1 LQHDRAGGT
10 LSNDLKRA
18 ESHSLSYQST
28 GLGNL
33 RVEFI
38 ATLISLMKCDR
49 CENEAT
55 VHEVT
60 IVNGVATEKNL
71 CEHCAASDGIVP
83 TPISEALDP
92 GAVIAGPLAPVPAGR
107 PGRASSCTS
116 CRATLNDFKQCGLL
130 GCPDC
135 YATFRT
141 HLTQLSARA
150 HEGASRHI
158 GRTPK
163 RGGGTLDQAAL
174 IQEHAER
181 LKRLHTQLDEAIA
194 SEQYERAARLR
205 DEIRRVNSHPGEGQ
219 PSPSSHSKT
228 GPSESKGGE
237 S

>member
-1 LQHDRAGGT
+1 
-10 LSNDLKRA
+10 
-18 ESHSLSYQST
+18 
-28 GLGNL
+28 
-33 RVEFI
+33 
-38 ATLISLMKCDR
+38 MKCDR

-83 TPISEALDP
+83 QPPAEVLDP
-92 GAVIAGPLAPVPAGR
+92 SAVISGPIAAVPTGRAGR
-107 PGRASSCTS
+107 ATSCPS

-141 HLTQLSARA
+141 HLTQLAARA

-163 RGGGTLDQAAL
+163 RAGGTLDQAAL
-174 IQEHAER
+174 IQERTER
-181 LKRLHTQLDEAIA
+181 LKRLHAQLDEAVA
-194 SEQYERAARLR
+194 AEQYERAARLR
-205 DEIRRVNSHPGEGQ
+205 DEIRRVSTQ
-219 PSPSSHSKT
+219 TSHS
-228 GPSESKGGE
+228 ESGHSDLGHSQSGHSQSGGVE